1 MGKFQRPRASRARFD
16 RRDHDMRIVVKVGT
30 STLAH
35 PTGRLNIQRMEKL
48 CKVLS
53 DLKNM
58 GHEIILVSSGAIAMG
73 FGKLNLSERPKDVPT
88 KQASAAVGQCELMYI
103 YDKLFTEANMNA
115 IPEGSDYK
123 DYLNPE
129 SVVARKGCKL
139 EEALAGAKPG
149 EKFQFVRTGFFT
161 PDSKNPGVYNR
172 VVTLRDSFKPA
183 K

>member
-1 MGKFQRPRASRARFD
+1 MSVENKKGLT
-16 RRDHDMRIVVKVGT
+16 MRIVIKVGT

-35 PTGRLNIQRMEKL
+35 PTGRLNIQRIELL
-48 CKVLS
+48 CKVMS
-53 DLKNM
+53 DLKNA
-58 GHEIILVSSGAIAMG
+58 GHQIILVSSGAIAMG
-73 FGKLNLSERPKDVPT
+73 FGKLNLPERPKDVPT
-88 KQASAAVGQCELMYI
+88 KQASAAVGQCELMYT

-129 SVVARKGCKL
+129 SVVVRKGCKL
-139 EEALAGAKPG
+139 EESLKDAKPG

>member
-1 MGKFQRPRASRARFD
+1 
-16 RRDHDMRIVVKVGT
+16 MRIVIKVGT

-35 PTGRLNIQRMEKL
+35 PTGRLNIQRIELL
-48 CKVLS
+48 CKVMS
-53 DLKNM
+53 DLKNA
-58 GHEIILVSSGAIAMG
+58 GHQIILVSSGAIAMG
-73 FGKLNLSERPKDVPT
+73 FGKLNLPERPKDVPT
-88 KQASAAVGQCELMYI
+88 KQASAAVGQCELMYT

-139 EEALAGAKPG
+139 EEALADAKPG